1 LRKATISTLAVATMA
16 ASCSDGVGA
25 ASANA
30 ASSIRDLSARFANK
44 VQIHLHPATSLPP
57 WIAVDSDVGSLGVAL
72 IWTVDSLRLLRS
84 YGLTGSFTGTLAQF
98 PQQNIFLGLPVQLLP
113 EEVVYLVR
121 RGLGVVVDESASYRP
136 STALERGEVDAR
148 TEEDRRGQ
156 QLAAWYERQTLRA
169 KHSRTPPASDPV
181 AGELDGLPWHYTI
194 PTTSTDLGWY
204 NPVTYTTLSAL
215 HRLWPFPATER
226 QTASVALFEHLVAD
240 RGLWCMNGLRFGGAF
255 AVYPGDPL
263 RYHSHYT
270 AQLVLPSESVPM
282 TTLVANGRLGTA
294 VKKTHLLCCTTFEAE
309 LDPANTVEL
318 LRSGRFD
325 TAPSSDKEQQSKHG
339 RLARF
344 DVFSLAWA
352 GFGT

>member
-1 LRKATISTLAVATMA
+1 
-16 ASCSDGVGA
+16 
-25 ASANA
+25 
-30 ASSIRDLSARFANK
+30 
-44 VQIHLHPATSLPP
+44 
-57 WIAVDSDVGSLGVAL
+57 
-72 IWTVDSLRLLRS
+72 
-84 YGLTGSFTGTLAQF
+84 
-98 PQQNIFLGLPVQLLP
+98 
-113 EEVVYLVR
+113 
-121 RGLGVVVDESASYRP
+121 
-136 STALERGEVDAR
+136 
-148 TEEDRRGQ
+148 
-156 QLAAWYERQTLRA
+156 
-169 KHSRTPPASDPV
+169 
-181 AGELDGLPWHYTI
+181 
-194 PTTSTDLGWY
+194 
-204 NPVTYTTLSAL
+204 
-215 HRLWPFPATER
+215 
-226 QTASVALFEHLVAD
+226 
-240 RGLWCMNGLRFGGAF
+240 MNGLRFGGAF

-325 TAPSSDKEQQSKHG
+325 TAPSSDKEQQSKYG